1 MKRSALLAAT
11 TLLFALVTVAGCAG
25 NLSGI
30 PVPTS
35 GSVTVTDAGVTG
47 FTTVP
52 LALAL
57 DAGLVDH

>member
-1 MKRSALLAAT
+1 MKQSALLAAT
-11 TLLFALVTVAGCAG
+11 TLLFAIVTVAGCAG

-35 GSVTVTDAGVTG
+35 GSVTVTDAGVTVC
-47 FTTVP
+47 TTVP
-52 LALAL
+52 LAVAL